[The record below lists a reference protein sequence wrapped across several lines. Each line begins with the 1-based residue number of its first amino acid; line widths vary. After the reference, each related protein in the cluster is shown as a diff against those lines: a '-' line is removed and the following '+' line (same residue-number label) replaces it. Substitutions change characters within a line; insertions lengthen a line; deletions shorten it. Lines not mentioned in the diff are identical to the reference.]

1 MGQTNITSVGRSLRS
16 WRIRNKKTLYAV
28 AKAVNARTETIKRI
42 EDGQAVHSSVFT
54 DYLVYAGL
62 WQELTTE

>member
-1 MGQTNITSVGRSLRS
+1 MEETNITSVGRSLRS
-16 WRIRNKKTLYAV
+16 WRIKNKKTLYAV

-42 EDGQAVHSSVFT
+42 EDGLSVHSSVFT